1 MELSIEDIQNKF
13 EKLPEDLKWAI
24 MGAKIDE
31 KLMQIGQAHGL
42 NIRQI
47 GQLSLETHAVMLG
60 FVHPDAFGSSVQAS
74 LGLPEDK
81 VKLITQNVNEQ
92 IIKGV
97 RERLVELRGGAVPVV
112 ENPPKL
118 PKQEIE
124 EIPETNTNTETAQE
138 EKLEEKVEQE
148 DKKIA
153 NGVIANKLVNTVSSN
168 TVKTDYSLESISKKD
183 SEVKKVDPY
192 RMPID

>member
-1 MELSIEDIQNKF
+1 MELSIEDIKNKF

-24 MGAKIDE
+24 MGANIDE
-31 KLMQIGQAHGL
+31 KLMQIGTAQGL

-60 FVHPDAFGSSVQAS
+60 FVHPDDFGPSIKAS
-74 LGLPEDK
+74 LGLPDDK
-81 VKLITQNVNEQ
+81 VNLITQSVNEK

-97 RERLVELRGGAVPVV
+97 RERLVELRGGAMPVV

-118 PKQEIE
+118 PKEEIE
-124 EIPETNTNTETAQE
+124 VVETNIEKAKE
-138 EKLEEKVEQE
+138 DKLEELIEKE
-148 DKKIA
+148 DKKIT
-153 NGVIANKLVNTVSSN
+153 NGVIANKLVNTVASN
-168 TVKTDYSLESISKKD
+168 NVKTNYSLDNVSKG
-183 SEVKKVDPY
+183 EPEAKKIDPY

>member
-1 MELSIEDIQNKF
+1 MELSIEDIKNKF

-24 MGAKIDE
+24 MGANIDE
-31 KLMQIGQAHGL
+31 KLMQIGTAHGL

-60 FVHPDAFGSSVQAS
+60 FVHPDAFGDSIKAS
-74 LGLPEDK
+74 LGLPDDK
-81 VKLITQNVNEQ
+81 VKLITQSVNEK

-97 RERLVELRGGAVPVV
+97 REKLVELRGGVMPVV

-118 PKQEIE
+118 PKQETEQAVETQSSITE
-124 EIPETNTNTETAQE
+124 ED
-138 EKLEEKVEQE
+138 KLEEKIVKE

-153 NGVIANKLVNTVSSN
+153 SGVIANKLVNTVAAN
-168 TVKTDYSLESISKKD
+168 TVKTNYTLNNISKGE
-183 SEVKKVDPY
+183 SEPKKLDPY

>member
-1 MELSIEDIQNKF
+1 MELSIEDIKNKF

-24 MGAKIDE
+24 MGANIDE
-31 KLMQIGQAHGL
+31 KLMQIGTAHGL

-60 FVHPDAFGSSVQAS
+60 FVHPDSFGDSIKAS
-74 LGLPEDK
+74 LGLPDDK
-81 VKLITQNVNEQ
+81 VKLITQSVNEK

-97 RERLVELRGGAVPVV
+97 REKLVELRGGVMPVV

-118 PKQEIE
+118 PKQETEEVVPTENPTIE
-124 EIPETNTNTETAQE
+124 AENI
-138 EKLEEKVEQE
+138 LEEKIVKE

-153 NGVIANKLVNTVSSN
+153 SGVIANKLVNTVAAN
-168 TVKTDYSLESISKKD
+168 TVKTNYTLNNISKGE
-183 SEVKKVDPY
+183 SEPKKLDPY